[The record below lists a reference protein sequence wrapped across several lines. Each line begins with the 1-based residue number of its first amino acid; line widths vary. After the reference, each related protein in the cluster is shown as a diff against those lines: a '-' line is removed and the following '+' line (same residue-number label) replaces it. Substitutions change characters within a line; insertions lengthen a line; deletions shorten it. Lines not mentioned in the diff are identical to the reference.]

1 MTIATTSDEIGSKDP
16 ENALVLSFAPQS
28 KLAPNG
34 RGTIN
39 IRMPYL
45 YTIGIQSVM
54 PYNPRTFDQCS
65 SDCFTTT
72 TSQLVSTALE
82 INYSNMENRCME
94 GTVITVTCKG
104 YYNPI
109 YQDVWDG
116 YSIEIYDSEA
126 LRQLIATSIPTS
138 LDA

>member
-1 MTIATTSDEIGSKDP
+1 
-16 ENALVLSFAPQS
+16 
-28 KLAPNG
+28 
-34 RGTIN
+34 
-39 IRMPYL
+39 
-45 YTIGIQSVM
+45 
-54 PYNPRTFDQCS
+54 
-65 SDCFTTT
+65 
-72 TSQLVSTALE
+72 
-82 INYSNMENRCME
+82 ME